1 MPTPVQL
8 ITIAAISALGGAVNS
23 VAGGGMLLV
32 FPALVGLGVPPI
44 VANATGT
51 VALWPGSMGSL
62 WGYRTAMRGAGRWAL
77 HLAIPSL
84 IGGLLGA
91 WLLLSTP
98 TARFSA
104 LVPWLVLGATVL
116 FVVQR
121 PVSDWLLRRS
131 RAARVA
137 SGEAKDQVNAQTAGG
152 AIVVQNSIPLPSPPW
167 HFLVLQLAIAIYGG
181 YFGAGAGIL
190 MLVGLGLM
198 GLTNIHQMNGLKNV
212 CGSCFNAVA
221 AITFATQHVVDWPI
235 AGAMAVGSLIGGY
248 FTSGLAQRTP
258 QTLIRGVIGAIGL
271 VASVWLMWHRKTP

>member
-1 MPTPVQL
+1 MPTPLQL
-8 ITIAAISALGGAVNS
+8 FTIAGISALGGAINS

-62 WGYRTAMRGAGRWAL
+62 LGYRTAMKGAGRWAL
-77 HLAIPSL
+77 HLAVPSL
-84 IGGLLGA
+84 VGGLIGA

-98 TARFSA
+98 SDRFSA
-104 LVPWLVLGATVL
+104 LVPWLVLGATVM

-121 PVSDWLLRRS
+121 PVSEWLLRRS
-131 RAARVA
+131 RSSTDAPSVAA
-137 SGEAKDQVNAQTAGG
+137 G
-152 AIVVQNSIPLPSPPW
+152 SIPLPSPPW
-167 HFLVLQLAIAIYGG
+167 HFLLLQLAISIYGG

-221 AITFATQHVVDWPI
+221 AITFATQGVVDWPI
-235 AGAMAVGSLIGGY
+235 AGAMAVGSVIGGY

-258 QTLIRGVIGAIGL
+258 QTLMRGVIGTIGL
-271 VASVWLMWHRKTP
+271 VASVWLMWKR

>member
-8 ITIAAISALGGAVNS
+8 LTIAAISALGGAVNS

-131 RAARVA
+131 RAARA
-137 SGEAKDQVNAQTAGG
+137 MRGG
-152 AIVVQNSIPLPSPPW
+152 ANVQANDEAIVAQNSIPRPSPPW
-167 HFLVLQLAIAIYGG
+167 HFLVLQLGIAIYGG

-271 VASVWLMWHRKTP
+271 AATVWLMWHR